1 MNFQGFA
8 AYKMAVAEQ
17 KSLLQLV
24 DYLINSPD
32 CVWCFSDDYV
42 NLDTRLSY

>member
-1 MNFQGFA
+1 MAIPAHFCTHFPPLMNFQGFA

-17 KSLLQLV
+17 NSLLQFV

-32 CVWCFSDDYV
+32 CV
-42 NLDTRLSY
+42 